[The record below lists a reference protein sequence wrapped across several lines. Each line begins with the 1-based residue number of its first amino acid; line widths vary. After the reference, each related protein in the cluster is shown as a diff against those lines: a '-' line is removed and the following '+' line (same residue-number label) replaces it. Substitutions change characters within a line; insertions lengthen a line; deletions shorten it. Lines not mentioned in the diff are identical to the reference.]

1 MRKIITNFSKP
12 LSTGNTVTDQ
22 EKYSYYIITPD
33 TLQYDR
39 GFTHF
44 SLIFGT
50 FHLLETFFGNLD
62 WKNESPY
69 TCRRL
74 WYEASPAYPFK
85 TEATGGV
92 LQ

>member
-12 LSTGNTVTDQ
+12 LSTGNTVTGQ
-22 EKYSYYIITPD
+22 EKYSYYITTPD

-39 GFTHF
+39 GFIHF

-62 WKNESPY
+62 
-69 TCRRL
+69 
-74 WYEASPAYPFK
+74 
-85 TEATGGV
+85 
-92 LQ
+92 